1 MPAHRAK
8 NIAMFITECTKTK
21 IELDIFKAEVDMT
34 WMLASTDKTLL
45 VEWQVLLL
53 NLWSNAIGY
62 ER

>member
-1 MPAHRAK
+1 
-8 NIAMFITECTKTK
+8 MFITECTKTK